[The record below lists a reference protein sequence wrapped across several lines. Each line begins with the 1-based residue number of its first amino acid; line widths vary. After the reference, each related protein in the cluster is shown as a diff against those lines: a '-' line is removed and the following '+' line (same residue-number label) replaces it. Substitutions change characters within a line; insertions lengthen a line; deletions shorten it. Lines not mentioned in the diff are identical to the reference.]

1 MIDLPTKEEARE
13 RIVELRKQAGGW
25 TDVDG
30 YLSPEDRLLKARA
43 EDDLGTN
50 QEWRD
55 SLEQIGWF
63 DPGSKRFCYTDTK
76 EVHPESNAGHTIPV
90 FVALGEQP

>member
-1 MIDLPTKEEARE
+1 MSDLPSDLPARE
-13 RIVELRKQAGGW
+13 EVEDWDDEQAVLRAYR
-25 TDVDG
+25 DN
-30 YLSPEDRLLKARA
+30 RLRTKI
-43 EDDLGTN
+43 
-50 QEWRD
+50 EWRD

-90 FVALGEQP
+90 FVALEVSDE